1 MWVRRK
7 IPANKA
13 RKPHST
19 DMHALKTLHFN
30 IFWGRLEICMYMK
43 VISSDIRKIII
54 VVVGAIKNLNQ
65 NQSHEVRIKVHVT
78 FNLCDDPNA
87 ERE

>member
-1 MWVRRK
+1 
-7 IPANKA
+7 
-13 RKPHST
+13 
-19 DMHALKTLHFN
+19 
-30 IFWGRLEICMYMK
+30 MYMK

-78 FNLCDDPNA
+78 FTLCDDPNA